1 MEVPGGAPS
10 TEVSPLSRRVKRD
23 VVQAGVEPER
33 RHLGAAVPGAAK
45 GVGYLDIFL
54 L

>member
-1 MEVPGGAPS
+1 M
-10 TEVSPLSRRVKRD
+10 
-23 VVQAGVEPER
+23 VQAGVEPE